1 MKRFIVL
8 ILSLFLVSYAF
19 AGGKQEAQKTTPKVE
34 TDKPIVL
41 KLTHEGPLGDQRQKA
56 AETFARIVKEKTG
69 SKAIVEVYPAA
80 SLGPKEQVH
89 LGMETGVVDS
99 LIEDVGTLQRYNNIC
114 ALGFMPF
121 IYRGEEHFIKV
132 WKSSFKDEFFN
143 EVEKKTGFKNLGVMY
158 RGGRQIT
165 AIKPVRKLEDL
176 KGLKI
181 RVPTSEVMVNTFKAL
196 GASPVPMNFP
206 EVFGA
211 LQQKVIDAQ
220 ENPLDT
226 INSNS
231 IQEVAPY
238 ITLSNHVI
246 GAFNFQFW
254 GKTFAKYPDWLQK
267 VIVEAAEFAS
277 DEYTADTSKK
287 EQQILEKFKSNPKIE
302 IIRLDDK
309 ELARWQQAAA
319 TVYDSYPDLKPYIKR
334 ILEVKK

>member
-1 MKRFIVL
+1 MKKWICIGICL
-8 ILSLFLVSYAF
+8 LLAMSIAG
-19 AGGKQEAQKTTPKVE
+19 GGKQETPKTAPAAATE
-34 TDKPIVL
+34 KPIVL
-41 KLTHEGPLGDQRQKA
+41 KLTHEGPMGDQRQKA
-56 AETFARIVKEKTG
+56 SETFARVVKERTG
-69 SKAIVEVYPAA
+69 GRATVEIYPAA
-80 SLGPKEQVH
+80 SLGPKEQVQ

-99 LIEDVGTLQRYNNIC
+99 LIEDVGTLQRYHNIC
-114 ALGFMPF
+114 AIGFMPF
-121 IYRGEEHFIKV
+121 IYKSEEHFVKV
-132 WKSSFKDEFFN
+132 WKSPFKNEYFS
-143 EVEKKTGFKNLGVMY
+143 EVEKKTGFKLIGVMY

-165 AIKPVRKLEDL
+165 SIKSITRLEDL

-231 IQEVAPY
+231 IQEVAPN
-238 ITLSNHVI
+238 ITLSNHII

-254 GKTFAKYPDWLQK
+254 GKTFTKYPEWLQK
-267 VIVEAAEFAS
+267 VIVEAAEIAA

-287 EQQILEKFKSNPKIE
+287 EQQILEKWSKDPKIK

-309 ELARWQQAAA
+309 ELARWREAVSS
-319 TVYDSYPDLKPYIKR
+319 VYDSYPDLKPY
-334 ILEVKK
+334 LKKIVEFK